1 MEKNI
6 KKLCTALFASA
17 ALLACSRE
25 VRPDVPESPQGPE
38 TITITIN
45 ASNDTESRTAIGE
58 NGASLWTAGDKLLVT
73 EEFSTDIS
81 YQSQRDFT
89 YEAESSPLLEG
100 GSTALFSVSFRNYQN
115 VLHDP
120 VVIEYDHLNDFEGH
134 PGMKFRFQAFYPR
147 ANAGTWLLSYP
158 YMHLPDEQSPLA
170 DSFDPDADLLYS
182 RPVYSP
188 DQPSTLNLSFRRYSA
203 LGIMTLAGVPAGVGE
218 DAIVTS
224 VQFISGITG
233 HENDPGPLN
242 APRTRSDYD
251 DIDFWE
257 CPPLAGYVYL
267 NSRVFAPEAAD
278 YILTEGLTHIIQM
291 DYSDKALPAKNLDAY
306 FTCLPAT
313 FVDGTCFTVVVSVDD
328 NGQPKT
334 YSRTVF
340 LNGRELEFSSGV
352 ATTFSVDM
360 TQAVLMRE
368 PTLNDFVT
376 FDERTLAYFP
386 ELASDNPEIRIP
398 FSNVY
403 NNVAYDGIPI
413 SLTPNEGVSLIDYFI
428 DDKYDEWEDLLWLEY
443 FGYKDPE
450 GYYLRYDSDYS
461 DPDNPLSTSMVFELD
476 VNGTF
481 MSFRVPVSEYEY
493 GFTFPTVTLFLG
505 ESADDL
511 VEVEPYAVEDFY
523 VGKSVTLHAVIDS
536 KPGDLTPRVC
546 YWTNDVDYDWN
557 LDGDIPVPV
566 HSGEW
571 TILSLEASSDQRSV
585 VVTGIDEGF
594 DCANFIM
601 IFDDIWFPE
610 SWNWV
615 NFVVAPYAPPFY
627 GDNDAAGGDMGG
639 GKVINL

>member
-1 MEKNI
+1 MSYYWME
-6 KKLCTALFASA
+6 
-17 ALLACSRE
+17 E
-25 VRPDVPESPQGPE
+25 DVDYNTGYIVNLDYTDQTLDP
-38 TITITIN
+38 
-45 ASNDTESRTAIGE
+45 
-58 NGASLWTAGDKLLVT
+58 NG
-73 EEFSTDIS
+73 
-81 YQSQRDFT
+81 
-89 YEAESSPLLEG
+89 
-100 GSTALFSVSFRNYQN
+100 
-115 VLHDP
+115 
-120 VVIEYDHLNDFEGH
+120 
-134 PGMKFRFQAFYPR
+134 
-147 ANAGTWLLSYP
+147 
-158 YMHLPDEQSPLA
+158 
-170 DSFDPDADLLYS
+170 
-182 RPVYSP
+182 
-188 DQPSTLNLSFRRYSA
+188 
-203 LGIMTLAGVPAGVGE
+203 
-218 DAIVTS
+218 
-224 VQFISGITG
+224 
-233 HENDPGPLN
+233 
-242 APRTRSDYD
+242 
-251 DIDFWE
+251 
-257 CPPLAGYVYL
+257 
-267 NSRVFAPEAAD
+267 
-278 YILTEGLTHIIQM
+278 
-291 DYSDKALPAKNLDAY
+291 LDAY

-328 NGQPKT
+328 NGQTKT
-334 YSRTVF
+334 YSRTVV

-511 VEVEPYAVEDFY
+511 VEVEPYAVEEFF

-536 KPGDLTPRVC
+536 KPGDMIPRVC
-546 YWTNDVDYDWN
+546 YWTNDEDYGWN

-566 HSGEW
+566 HSGDW
-571 TILSLEASSDQRSV
+571 TFLSLEASSDQRSV
-585 VVTGIDEGF
+585 VVTGVDEGEG
-594 DCANFIM
+594 CVNFIM
-601 IFDDIWFPE
+601 IFDDIWFPDY
-610 SWNWV
+610 WAWV
-615 NFVVAPYAPPFY
+615 YFDVAPLAPPFY